1 MNQHDVVQD
10 LKKFEVRHGND
21 LFAESVCKSL
31 ESLLSIK
38 CEVDHKPHTQKQL
51 TQDDEILFSILFTG
65 QIYGEFII
73 GFKKVTALKMLGLQ
87 VAEVEIEKI
96 FSDHKNDVID
106 TFKEIINIAV
116 GKPFEYLKKTFPEV
130 SITPPRSIEGSVTLS
145 DYEIYSSHLD
155 SQSGDVR
162 CYMYIDK
169 VKLDIANTLKENQ
182 NQIQQEKD
190 KQEELRR
197 LNKAKSEFLAN
208 MSHEL
213 RTPLNGMIGMLDLI
227 KHTELNPLQRD
238 QIDIICHSGD
248 FLLSIIN
255 DILDFSRIEAGKLV
269 LEKRNFDL
277 RKSIESI
284 LTSLAEPVYA
294 KGLDFDLFISPDI
307 QGLYI
312 GDETKIKQIVS
323 NLVGNAI
330 KFTPKGYIAVYV
342 QLQNNELKFSVKDSG
357 IGIPKAKL
365 KTIFDSFSQADVS
378 DNRKYGGSG
387 LGLTITKSIIE
398 AMTGT
403 ISVESV
409 EAEGSTFTVT
419 IPMEKATQQPAV
431 SVINKDLNRKVL
443 ILTENSKIQDS
454 LRTNLSYLCDEKNI
468 ELGKV
473 VNIDEIGQYQR
484 IFFDGARWINLD
496 RNTQDLILNTAVQNN
511 SKIIIIDQVKNLV
524 AIGES
529 IDSRVCT
536 VQHLPLLLNS
546 LKETLNDF
554 DKKLVHAGE
563 LQKEE
568 RVSAKSN
575 GATETVPND
584 SIKKILL
591 VEDNSINQ
599 LVASAMLKK
608 MGYIVEIADNG
619 QIAVEKILANK
630 YDLIFMDCQMPIMNG
645 YEATEAIRKLDD
657 YEKNSLPIVALTAN
671 AFKEIKEKCFEC
683 GMTDF
688 VTKPL
693 KQENLEEILSRYLKV
708 DKSQNQAA

>member
-1 MNQHDVVQD
+1 MNNHDVLLEQ
-10 LKKFEVRHGND
+10 KKFEVRYGND

-31 ESLLSIK
+31 ESLLSVK

-73 GFKKVTALKMLGLQ
+73 GFKKVTAIKMLGLFTTD
-87 VAEVEIEKI
+87 EEIEKVFI
-96 FSDHKNDVID
+96 SHKSDIID

-155 SQSGDVR
+155 SQLGGIR

-182 NQIQQEKD
+182 NQIVQEKE

-284 LTSLAEPVYA
+284 LTSLAEPVYT

-307 QGLYI
+307 QGQYV
-312 GDETKIKQIVS
+312 GDETKIKQVIS

-330 KFTPKGYIAVYV
+330 KFTPRGYVAVYV
-342 QLQNNELKFSVKDSG
+342 QLQNQELQFSVKDSG
-357 IGIPKAKL
+357 IGIPQSKL
-365 KTIFDSFSQADVS
+365 KTIFESFSQADVS

-398 AMTGT
+398 AMGGHIT
-403 ISVESV
+403 VESV
-409 EAEGSTFTVT
+409 EAEGSTFYVT
-419 IPMEKATQQPAV
+419 LPMLKSSEQPTTEILV
-431 SVINKDLNRKVL
+431 KDVKHKVL
-443 ILTENSKIQDS
+443 ILTENLKIQQS
-454 LRTNLSYLCDEKNI
+454 LQTNLSFLCDDKNI
-468 ELGKV
+468 EVGHELDLLSL
-473 VNIDEIGQYQR
+473 NRYQR
-484 IFFDGARWINLD
+484 VFFDGARWSKLD
-496 RNTQDLILNTAVQNN
+496 KDTQNSILSMAVKNN

-524 AIGES
+524 S
-529 IDSRVCT
+529 ISDSLDSSVCT

-546 LKETLNDF
+546 LKETLNDVEARIAHHNENNIR
-554 DKKLVHAGE
+554 DKKISETA
-563 LQKEE
+563 
-568 RVSAKSN
+568 SAEHS
-575 GATETVPND
+575 GF
-584 SIKKILL
+584 KILL

-599 LVASAMLKK
+599 LVATAMLKK
-608 MGYIVEIADNG
+608 MGYSVDVADDGKIAL
-619 QIAVEKILANK
+619 EKVQENH

-645 YEATEAIRKLDD
+645 YESTEAIRALNDESKS
-657 YEKNSLPIVALTAN
+657 KTPIVALTAN

-693 KQENLEEILSRYLKV
+693 KQELLEEILKRYLGSKNNHS
-708 DKSQNQAA
+708 DAA